1 MEEAVEVA
9 KRHMAA
15 FNAHDIEAHKA
26 NEAADVEWVVPGGIT
41 LRGPDQVAQFQS
53 IYWEALPDVKVI
65 PVNQVVG
72 GSTIVTEGFFEGT
85 HTGTL
90 RTPQGDIP
98 PSGNRIRLRYA
109 TIQRVENG
117 LVASEH
123 LYFDQ
128 LEFLTQLDALPPSP
142 GK

>member
-1 MEEAVEVA
+1 
-9 KRHMAA
+9 MAA

-26 NEAADVEWVVPGGIT
+26 NEAPDVEWVMPGGIT
-41 LRGPDQVAQFQS
+41 LRGPDQVAQLQS
-53 IYWEALPDVKVI
+53 IYWEALPDVKVV

-72 GSTIVTEGFFEGT
+72 GSTIVTEGYFEGT
-85 HTGTL
+85 HSGTL

-109 TIQRVENG
+109 TVQHVENG
-117 LVASEH
+117 LVSFEH

-128 LEFLTQLDALPPSP
+128 LEFLTQLGVLPAPA